1 MITKSA
7 KEVKELRVII
17 DELEKAANKGFSATS
32 DRELAQA
39 KADIRTVFQAL
50 EWNIR
55 TVAIAVNDRLEGRLV
70 DIRYGRIAKP
80 TAHDTS
86 ETPAEKA
93 EEPAKKRYTKK
104 SKK

>member
-7 KEVKELRVII
+7 KEVKELRTIV

-39 KADIRTVFQAL
+39 KAEIRTVFQAL

-55 TVAIAVNDRLEGRLV
+55 TVAIEVNNKLESRLV
-70 DIRYGRIAKP
+70 DIRYGRATKP
-80 TAHDTS
+80 TTHDAS
-86 ETPAEKA
+86 ETPAGKD